1 MGKDDDIIYDDDNAV
16 KFIRKTLEAPVS
28 KKVGDDDIYY
38 IIDLIYDFY
47 ERKGFMDDDTDD
59 GEIEFADDE
68 LIDYALSNAKKDGFE
83 KLTEE
88 EISAIIEGELAYCE
102 SIGIFK

>member
-1 MGKDDDIIYDDDNAV
+1 MGNNDDIIYDDDNAV
-16 KFIRKTLEAPVS
+16 KFIRKSLDASIAKRVS
-28 KKVGDDDIYY
+28 DDDIYY

-47 ERKGFMDDDTDD
+47 ESKGFMDDENEDE
-59 GEIEFADDE
+59 EIEFADDE

-88 EISAIIEGELAYCE
+88 EISAIIESELAYCE

>member
-1 MGKDDDIIYDDDNAV
+1 MKKDDDIIYDDENAV
-16 KFIRKTLEAPVS
+16 KFIRKTLVDSVS
-28 KKVGDDDIYY
+28 KRVSDDDIYY

-47 ERKGFMDDDTDD
+47 ESKGFMDEDSNDD
-59 GEIEFADDE
+59 EIEFADDE
-68 LIDYALSNAKKDGFE
+68 LIDYALSNARKDGFE

-102 SIGIFK
+102 SIGIFN